1 MKIKCKDCGK
11 SKKPCAFRIDGITP
25 AGEKRRA
32 TVCRS
37 CMNAKARDKRKA
49 SASDLH
55 MTREERV
62 FLLGVA
68 A

>member
-1 MKIKCKDCGK
+1 MKIKCKECEK
-11 SKKPCAFRIDGITP
+11 NKQPCAFRIEGTTQK
-25 AGEKRRA
+25 GEKRRA